1 VRTKVFTERDRRLLE
16 RWLEENE
23 KTRETRKLFNWI
35 RQNTPQLLAD
45 LKLMNRVITELKK
58 RRGGGGGSSEASS
71 SAQHHDTPGPHQA
84 GQEEAELHKAPRGGN
99 AGMRQD
105 RRRPRDHQGTTQ

>member
-1 VRTKVFTERDRRLLE
+1 VRTKVFTESDRRLLE

-58 RRGGGGGSSEASS
+58 RRRWRGRVVGGIEFGSASRHAGSASS
-71 SAQHHDTPGPHQA
+71 RTR
-84 GQEEAELHKAPRGGN
+84 RGG
-99 AGMRQD
+99 
-105 RRRPRDHQGTTQ
+105 TT